1 MKKFKFSQAVHLG
14 TVLTA
19 EEMMQIRGTESD
31 STNNCKCELRIA
43 GLIGIQ
49 NGGYTNQK
57 NEADCQAHC
66 EAVCRTYPKCYDA
79 HGRLG
84 SYGSGSF

>member
-31 STNNCKCELRIA
+31 SADNCKCELRIA

-49 NGGYTNQK
+49 NGGYSNQK
-57 NEADCQAHC
+57 DFAACQYHC
-66 EAVCRTYPKCYDA
+66 EVVCSTNSKCYEA
-79 HGRLG
+79 HGKFG
-84 SYGSGSF
+84 SFGSGSF